1 MKALEEKI
9 LKDGEVIGTEIVKVD
24 GFINHKIDVRFMD
37 EMGDEFAR
45 LFRDAKPSKIL
56 TVEASGIA
64 IACSAARSFGYIPVV
79 FAKKAA
85 PNTMTEDAYTAEAR
99 SFTKGTVSLLRIS
112 KKHID
117 KGDRVLILDD
127 FLAHGEA
134 GLALCDIVK
143 QAGAEVVGLGAAIE
157 KTYQGGAA
165 KLRKKGITVKSL
177 AAIAKIEDGQ
187 ITFIKSE

>member
-24 GFINHKIDVRFMD
+24 GFINHRIDVKFMD
-37 EMGDEFAR
+37 EMGCEFAR
-45 LFRDAKPSKIL
+45 LFKDAKPNKIL

-64 IACSAARSFGYIPVV
+64 IAVSSSRCFGYIPVV

-85 PNTMTEDAYTAEAR
+85 PNTMTEGAYEAEVR
-99 SFTKGTVSLLRIS
+99 SFTKGTVSILHVS
-112 KKHID
+112 KKHLE

-134 GLALCDIVK
+134 GLALCDIVE
-143 QAGAEVVGLGAAIE
+143 QAGAQVVGLGAAIE
-157 KTYQGGAA
+157 KTYQGGAER
-165 KLRKKGITVKSL
+165 LRARGITVKSL
-177 AAIAKIEDGQ
+177 AAIAKIEDGKV
-187 ITFIKSE
+187 TFGESV